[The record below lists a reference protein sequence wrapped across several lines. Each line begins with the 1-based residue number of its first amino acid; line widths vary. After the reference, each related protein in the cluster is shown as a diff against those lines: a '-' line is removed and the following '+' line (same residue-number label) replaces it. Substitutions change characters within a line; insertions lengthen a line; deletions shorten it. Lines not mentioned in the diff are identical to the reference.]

1 MWSWRRRDLPKA
13 LEGLVSRQ
21 DCICTNVITSFY
33 ADVQC
38 VCVNAHVSIVYPLS
52 HDGVRTMM
60 TGYEL
65 CILKMSSLCR
75 MEGSWTV
82 MQLPSLLKVH
92 IHTCIIH
99 HMILRTYVHGVPS
112 LCLVSVHTADPLSL
126 LLVSVIIGSICEWV
140 CVYCLCSLQLCFVL
154 AVHVWV
160 CFCIDVC

>member
-1 MWSWRRRDLPKA
+1 M
-13 LEGLVSRQ
+13 
-21 DCICTNVITSFY
+21 
-33 ADVQC
+33 
-38 VCVNAHVSIVYPLS
+38 CVNAHVSIVYPLS

-99 HMILRTYVHGVPS
+99 HMIVRTYVHAWS
-112 LCLVSVHTADPLSL
+112 SFSMFSECTHS
-126 LLVSVIIGSICEWV
+126 
-140 CVYCLCSLQLCFVL
+140 
-154 AVHVWV
+154 
-160 CFCIDVC
+160 